1 MKNRSFEVLCHKQ
14 IQNARS
20 KRCPDRASGH
30 TIGERW
36 NVGSSKARSLT
47 LVNVFHPDN
56 IFRYYMLSSG
66 WSYAGQ
72 HWAAFP
78 LGEAGQP
85 CVLRVIRERGP
96 YTLHT
101 QTVPLAQ
108 HSSVHPGK
116 NSVCRHFTS
125 GYLTSEWERRTFQLL
140 RSNISGSSGSAY
152 PVRHAQLYCS
162 PEAS

>member
-1 MKNRSFEVLCHKQ
+1 MAKMSGQGVRTHHRMAAEHGLWQAVRMMKQGL
-14 IQNARS
+14 
-20 KRCPDRASGH
+20 
-30 TIGERW
+30 
-36 NVGSSKARSLT
+36 LT